1 MCITFKSF
9 TKLLFIILLNLAFSN
24 YFDLAAQDIN
34 QSQLGRQYYE
44 QGDVEKARNIF
55 EKLAKN
61 KNNVPLIHS
70 VYLEILSSSD
80 SKGFEEA
87 VDYLEKVKK
96 WYPNNFNYQADEAL
110 LYLNAGDDKKAD
122 KVFNDLVESV
132 KANPF
137 LVRSTAQ
144 YFFHN
149 GQAEYAIQ
157 TYLEGRKASKN
168 QAEYAI
174 ELANVYRRVN
184 KKDAMIEEYL
194 NFINQNPE
202 NIAYVQN
209 VMQNLLTE
217 TEDLESLEA
226 VLYDKIQKNP
236 TNIVYNEL
244 LIWVNMQLKNFYNAF
259 IQARALDKRNNE
271 GGKRLLDI
279 GIMALH
285 NKDFENSAIIFEYV
299 IDNYKSGFNYEI
311 ARRYLIKSREEL
323 VKIKF
328 PVDNKAIENLIA
340 DYDKLITDLG
350 LSGVSLEAMRSKAL
364 LHAFYLNQKDTA
376 IALLKKIIDVRQAN
390 PELVANAKLD
400 LGDIYLLMDQP
411 WESTLL
417 YSQVEKQQNETPIG
431 YLAKLKNAKLSY
443 YKGDFALAQ
452 SHLDV
457 LKLATSREISND
469 AISLS
474 LLIQNNIAFDTT
486 HEAMEDY
493 AAVDLILFQNDRERA
508 LVKLDSML
516 VRYPGHSLTDEI
528 WWRKANILME
538 LGNFEASVTYL
549 DQIVNKYP
557 YDILSDDAYFLM
569 GTILQDY
576 LHKDD
581 EAMEIYQSLLKKY
594 PGSLFTAE
602 ARKRFRILRGD
613 FDNKKE
619 TL

>member
-9 TKLLFIILLNLAFSN
+9 TKLLFVTLLSFVLLNSTKLT
-24 YFDLAAQDIN
+24 AQDIN
-34 QSQLGRQYYE
+34 QAQIGRQYYE
-44 QGDVEKARNIF
+44 QGEIEKAKNVF

-61 KNNVPLIHS
+61 KNNIPLIHS
-70 VYLEILSSSD
+70 VYLEILSSSNTKD
-80 SKGFEEA
+80 FDEA
-87 VDYLEKVKK
+87 VKYLEKVKK
-96 WYPNNFNYQADEAL
+96 WYPNNFNYKADEAL
-110 LYLNAGDDKKAD
+110 LYFNANDEKKAD
-122 KVFNDLVESV
+122 NVFNDLVESV
-132 KANPF
+132 KENPI

-144 YFFHN
+144 YFFHK
-149 GQAEYAIQ
+149 GQADFAIQ
-157 TYLEGRKASKN
+157 IYLEARKASKN
-168 QAEYAI
+168 VAEYAI

-202 NIAYVQN
+202 NLAYVQN

-217 TEDLESLEA
+217 TEDLESLET
-226 VLYDKIQKNP
+226 VLYDKIQKHP
-236 TNIVYNEL
+236 DNIVYNEL

-285 NKDFENSAIIFEYV
+285 NEDFESSATIFEYV
-299 IDNYKSGFNYEI
+299 IDKYKSGINYEI

-323 VKIKF
+323 VKIEF
-328 PVDNKAIENLIA
+328 PVNEKAIENLIS
-340 DYDKLITDLG
+340 DYDKLIADLG
-350 LSGVSLEAMRSKAL
+350 INSVSLEAMRSKAL
-364 LHAFYLNQKDTA
+364 LHAFYLDQKDTA
-376 IALLKKIIDVRQAN
+376 IYLLKKIIDVRQAD
-390 PELVANAKLD
+390 PDLVANAKLD
-400 LGDIYLLMDQP
+400 LGDIYLLMNQP

-417 YSQVEKQQNETPIG
+417 YAQVEKSQKETPIG

-486 HEAMEDY
+486 HDAMEDY
-493 AAVDLILFQNDRERA
+493 AAVDLILFQNKREEA
-508 LVKLDSML
+508 LIKLDSML
-516 VRYPGHSLTDEI
+516 ERYPGHSLTDEI
-528 WWRKANILME
+528 WWLKANILTE
-538 LGNFEASVTYL
+538 IGEFESAMTYL
-549 DQIVNKYP
+549 NHIVDQYS

-576 LHKDD
+576 LNKDH
-581 EAMEIYQSLLKKY
+581 EAMEIYQALLKKY

-602 ARKRFRILRGD
+602 ARKRFRLLRGD
-613 FDNKKE
+613 FDKKE